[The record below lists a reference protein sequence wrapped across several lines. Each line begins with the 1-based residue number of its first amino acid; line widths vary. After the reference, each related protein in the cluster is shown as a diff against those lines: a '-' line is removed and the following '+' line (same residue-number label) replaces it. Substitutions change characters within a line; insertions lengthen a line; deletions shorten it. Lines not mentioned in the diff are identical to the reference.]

1 MTLQDGDY
9 FDDEAADRA
18 VRFIETL
25 CSFTQGKRGPFIL
38 EDFQRDD
45 IIRPLFGWKRA
56 DGARKFRT
64 CYIELPRKNGKS
76 NLAAAIALLLLLGDQ
91 EAGAQI
97 VSAAGSRDQARIVF
111 SIARDMVQANPHLSG
126 ACKLLRNEIHHSGSF
141 YRSISAEAGTAHGL
155 NLHGLIFDEL
165 HVMKTAELWETLT
178 TSVGA
183 RRQPLVVAITTAG
196 QDPSSI
202 CRQVHDYAAQV
213 RDGIVADPTFLPVIY
228 AASSEDDW
236 TDPKTWAK
244 ANPGL
249 GTIVKRDYFEEQV
262 RKAQNTPTMVNTFKR
277 LHLNI
282 WTSSTS
288 TWLTDEDV
296 QKGAHKLPLER
307 LKSVPCWG
315 GLDLAST
322 RDLTAFALV
331 WNLDGKLYTLV
342 HQFVNEETAR
352 DAKISFGTPYLTWAD
367 QGFITITP
375 GNVTDFGV
383 VRDYIIQ
390 AAEDWN
396 IQSIAFDRKFSPY
409 IVPELIAAG
418 LELKPFGQGFLSMNE
433 PTKWLEMELVAG
445 RVVHDANPV
454 LRWQFSCVVID
465 RDPADNI
472 KVSKNRGKVGHKVD
486 GIVAL
491 IMAIGISLDDGKAPP
506 PPDFTQ
512 ILSL

>member
-213 RDGIVADPTFLPVIY
+213 RDGIVADPTFLPIIY
-228 AASSEDDW
+228 AAI
-236 TDPKTWAK
+236 A
-244 ANPGL
+244 
-249 GTIVKRDYFEEQV
+249 GTHRRRVILSHSKSAFVLLLLQRAGHW
-262 RKAQNTPTMVNTFKR
+262 R
-277 LHLNI
+277 
-282 WTSSTS
+282 
-288 TWLTDEDV
+288 
-296 QKGAHKLPLER
+296 GAL
-307 LKSVPCWG
+307 
-315 GLDLAST
+315 
-322 RDLTAFALV
+322 
-331 WNLDGKLYTLV
+331 
-342 HQFVNEETAR
+342 
-352 DAKISFGTPYLTWAD
+352 
-367 QGFITITP
+367 
-375 GNVTDFGV
+375 
-383 VRDYIIQ
+383 
-390 AAEDWN
+390 
-396 IQSIAFDRKFSPY
+396 
-409 IVPELIAAG
+409 
-418 LELKPFGQGFLSMNE
+418 
-433 PTKWLEMELVAG
+433 AG
-445 RVVHDANPV
+445 RVVKLARIIQV
-454 LRWQFSCVVID
+454 
-465 RDPADNI
+465 DPPTLHFRNC
-472 KVSKNRGKVGHKVD
+472 
-486 GIVAL
+486 L
-491 IMAIGISLDDGKAPP
+491 L
-506 PPDFTQ
+506 FLLL
-512 ILSL
+512 LSLLLLFLLSLER